1 MAATYLYGIGVS
13 GMEWKKYK
21 VKGRIIIMPCQR
33 EENFAKRKLNNI
45 NGCGEKSGHLKQN
58 RSFAAK
64 KDDATTLPFSFVFL
78 TFSTTTNNTEKT
90 KNVKRVHK
98 SPDFIGGFRWTSPGC
113 SASSK
118 LSPLRNSGQSSR
130 RRRASGALHFSASQS
145 SVLLFRVPPL
155 LQNNSSHE
163 KFYHHE
169 RHG

>member
-1 MAATYLYGIGVS
+1 
-13 GMEWKKYK
+13 
-21 VKGRIIIMPCQR
+21 MPCQR

-64 KDDATTLPFSFVFL
+64 KDDATTLPFPFVFL
-78 TFSTTTNNTEKT
+78 TFSTTTNHTERT

-145 SVLLFRVPPL
+145 SVLLFRVPLSYKIIPL
-155 LQNNSSHE
+155 MKSSIITSTRITT
-163 KFYHHE
+163 KTGTTTSSE
-169 RHG
+169 RLSAAYSPLHFDNDGM